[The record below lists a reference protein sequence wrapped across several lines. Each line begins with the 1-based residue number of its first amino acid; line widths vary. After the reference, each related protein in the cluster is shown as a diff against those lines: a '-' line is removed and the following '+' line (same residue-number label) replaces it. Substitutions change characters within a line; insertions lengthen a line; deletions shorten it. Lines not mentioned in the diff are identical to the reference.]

1 LCDFVSRLGL
11 KLINSDEQ
19 KSMMRRWRTFRRLN
33 SFERGVVLEAA
44 GGLLATRVGLRLV
57 GFRRWQR
64 VLEFFSPLAKTT
76 GRARVASDGDAARVI
91 TRMEAA
97 AARNILVRA
106 SCLEHSLVLWWLL
119 RRRGIVVALRIGG
132 RKESG
137 QFEAHAWVELDG
149 HVLDGSNQEHRHFVP
164 FESPVLSMESR
175 TE

>member
-1 LCDFVSRLGL
+1 M
-11 KLINSDEQ
+11 I
-19 KSMMRRWRTFRRLN
+19 RRWQTFRRLS

-44 GGLLATRVGLRLV
+44 GGLLATWVGLRLV

-64 VLEFFSPLAKTT
+64 MLEFFSPLAKTT
-76 GRARVASDGDAARVI
+76 GRARVASDGDTARVI

-97 AARNILVRA
+97 AARNILVGA
-106 SCLEHSLVLWWLL
+106 NCLEHSLVLWWLL
-119 RRRGIVVALRIGG
+119 RRRGIVAALRIGG

-149 HVLDGSNQEHRHFVP
+149 VVLDGSNQEHRHFVP
-164 FESPVLSMESR
+164 FESPVLSMETR